1 MNNLTSDEKIKIQKN
16 LEYINLDLDNI
27 PEFIKNYK
35 FMEFRPKVE
44 YINI

>member
-27 PEFIKNYK
+27 PEFIKKK
-35 FMEFRPKVE
+35 FHKLLKLFF
-44 YINI
+44 IA